1 MVSNQLDRLMQD
13 SAELQI
19 YAQKLEKKGELSR
32 KELILKKLDYL
43 NKRIQKIQSTTFT
56 RTITTQ
62 E

>member
-19 YAQKLEKKGELSR
+19 YALRLEKKGMTDR

-43 NKRIQKIQSTTFT
+43 NKRIAEIQSTTFS
-56 RTITTQ
+56 RTVTT
-62 E
+62 

>member
-19 YAQKLEKKGELSR
+19 YALKLEKKGMIDR

-43 NKRIQKIQSTTFT
+43 NKRIAEIQSTAFT
-56 RTITTQ
+56 RTVTT
-62 E
+62 

>member
-13 SAELQI
+13 SAELHI

-56 RTITTQ
+56 RTITT
-62 E
+62 

>member
-43 NKRIQKIQSTTFT
+43 NKRIQKIQSTTFA
-56 RTITTQ
+56 RTITT
-62 E
+62 

>member
-56 RTITTQ
+56 RAITT
-62 E
+62 

>member
-56 RTITTQ
+56 RTITT
-62 E
+62 